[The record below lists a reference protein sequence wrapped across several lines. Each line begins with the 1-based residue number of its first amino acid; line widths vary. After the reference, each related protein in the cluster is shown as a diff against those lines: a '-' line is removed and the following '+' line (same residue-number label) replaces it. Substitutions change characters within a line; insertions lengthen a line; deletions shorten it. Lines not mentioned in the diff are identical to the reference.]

1 MLLPWSLQP
10 FYGRIKLI
18 FFYKRYSSNRAYK
31 PNLKTKTRFFYIQQ
45 KKLYTPYGVY
55 NLSKKIKR

>member
-1 MLLPWSLQP
+1 MELTTILW
-10 FYGRIKLI
+10 KNKNN